1 MKKIIEN
8 NKRRLHRGVFAIVL
22 CAFVCAGAGAY
33 SPAPANEEMP
43 RVFVLGI
50 DGMDPK
56 LLAKYISKGRMPNFE
71 TFVRENTFSDLGT
84 SIPPQSPVAWASFI
98 TGTDPGS
105 HGIYDFIHRSTE
117 DYFPVFSASSVTPPE
132 KTLKIGSW
140 VLPLSGGEAINLMRG
155 KTFWQ
160 SLDDHDIPY
169 TIFRIPSNFPPTPCE
184 GVSISGMGTP
194 DLLGTYGTFSFFT
207 DDPAFPPTSVSGGEM
222 FQVAVEN
229 NRVTAEII
237 GPENTMKE
245 DTPELKR
252 SFTVD
257 LDPENRSA
265 KITIGDEVL
274 LLDEGEWSDWVPVK
288 FDLLGP
294 IKSVPGMCL
303 MYLKQVTPHF
313 QLYVSPINIDPSNPA
328 LPISTPSEFSK
339 DLYKRIGRFYTQG
352 MPEDTKA
359 LESGVFSDG
368 EFLRQTDIVLSE
380 RMKMLDAMLEDF
392 KEGLM
397 FFYVSTLDQGC
408 HMLWKNMDPNHPN
421 HPEDHA
427 HQNAIENLYAKM
439 DSLLGVVQE
448 HLPDNTTLMI
458 MSDHGFAPFY
468 KKFNINTWLYQNGFL
483 EIRDPRILGEL
494 PAHSNTNWRKTRAY
508 AMGINSIYINLRGR
522 ESRGIV
528 SQKDYDKVLDELE
541 EKLLAVRDP
550 ETGDPVVKTLYRT
563 RDIFHGDALA
573 DAPDAVVGYY
583 AKYRCNDQSA
593 LGQLSEEVFT
603 VNMSKWSGDHCMEHT
618 EVPGVLLVNRPIV
631 IDDPDLRDLPVSI
644 LALYGIEKPEVMT
657 GRSVF
662 GDLRTASK

>member
-1 MKKIIEN
+1 MII
-8 NKRRLHRGVFAIVL
+8 LGAFA
-22 CAFVCAGAGAY
+22 CTGAGALT
-33 SPAPANEEMP
+33 PAFAQEEMP

-56 LLAKYISKGRMPNFE
+56 LLARYISKGRMPNFE
-71 TFVRENTFSDLGT
+71 AFVKDNTFLPLGT

-105 HGIYDFIHRSTE
+105 HGIFDFIHRSTE

-132 KTLKIGSW
+132 KTIKIGSW

-207 DDPAFPPTSVSGGEM
+207 DHPTFTATEVSGGEI
-222 FQVAVEN
+222 FVVSTEN
-229 NRVTAEII
+229 DRVTAELT
-237 GPENTMKE
+237 GPENTMKV
-245 DTPELKR
+245 DSPELKR
-252 SFTVD
+252 PFTVYMD
-257 LDPENRSA
+257 RENRSA
-265 KITIGDEVL
+265 KIVVGDEVIIL
-274 LLDEGEWSDWVPVK
+274 NEGEWSEWVPVS
-288 FDLLGP
+288 FELLGP
-294 IKSVPGMCL
+294 LKSVPGMCL
-303 MYLKQVTPHF
+303 MYLKSVTPHF

-339 DLYKRIGRFYTQG
+339 DLYQRIGRFYTQG

-359 LESGVFSDG
+359 LEHGVIEDS
-368 EFLRQTDIVLSE
+368 EFLRQTEIVLKE
-380 RMKMLDAMLEDF
+380 RMKMLDAMLDDYE
-392 KEGLM
+392 EGLL
-397 FFYVSTLDQGC
+397 FFYISTLDQAS
-408 HMLWKNMDPNHPN
+408 HMMWRNMDPDHPN

-427 HQNAIENLYAKM
+427 HQDAIETLYAKM
-439 DSLLGVVQE
+439 DSILGVVQE
-448 HLPDNTTLMI
+448 RIPENTTLI
-458 MSDHGFAPFY
+458 VMSDHGFAPFY
-468 KKFNINTWLYQNGFL
+468 KKFNINTWLHQNGFL

-508 AMGINSIYINLRGR
+508 ALGINSIYINLRGR
-522 ESRGIV
+522 EARGIV
-528 SQKDYDKVLDELE
+528 KQNDYDKVLDELE

-563 RDIFHGDALA
+563 KDVYDGKALA
-573 DAPDAVVGYY
+573 GAPDAIVGYY
-583 AKYRCNDQSA
+583 SKYRCNDLSA

-618 EVPGVLLVNRPIV
+618 EVPGVFLVNRPIV
-631 IDDPDLRDLPVSI
+631 IDDPDLRDLAVSI
-644 LALYGIEKPEVMT
+644 LQLYGIEKPEEMT
-657 GRSVF
+657 GRAVF
-662 GDLRTASK
+662 GDLSVTQR